1 VEVARISPDD
11 DERVV
16 ARRLVAQHC
25 LYGVDKNPFA
35 VSTSRGSRSGWRP
48 SRRSTPSPSS
58 TTRCARGT
66 RWWGNVTAQ
75 QIRWIAFEEPVKKHD
90 TREGGLRQILSSGGV
105 IYRATSRYPW
115 PGLAALVT
123 SIVHFTK
130 GPWNGTVLLNGRSV
144 ARISAF
150 LFADTSDDSA
160 VRLKGNPYFS
170 LGSKIYGQGFLFDD
184 DDAKASS
191 TSLKDDLLK
200 RIPNVERRIRPYI
213 GGEELNSEPTQHHH
227 RWVIVLSDVETEE
240 QLDKWPELRDIVRA
254 KVKPER
260 DLLGN
265 NPNNIPLKR
274 RWWAYQ
280 AHRPELYRALT
291 EVSRT
296 LANSQVSA
304 FHAFAWQPTDRIFSH
319 KLNVFPNDHD
329 AFFAVLQSRTHEL
342 WARFFASTLEDRL
355 NYSPSDC
362 FETFPF
368 PEGWETNAA
377 LDDTGRVYYE
387 FRAQLMVANDQGLT
401 TTYNRFHD
409 PDEGNEGI
417 LYLRALHS
425 AMDRAVL
432 DAYGWSDLQPT
443 CEFLLEYEAAEG
455 DDGGGA
461 EEEALALPLAG
472 RDAR

>member
-1 VEVARISPDD
+1 VG
-11 DERVV
+11 
-16 ARRLVAQHC
+16 C
-25 LYGVDKNPFA
+25 G
-35 VSTSRGSRSGWRP
+35 RSYP
-48 SRRSTPSPSS
+48 
-58 TTRCARGT
+58 A
-66 RWWGNVTAQ
+66 
-75 QIRWIAFEEPVKKHD
+75 
-90 TREGGLRQILSSGGV
+90 GGV

-455 DDGGGA
+455 DDGGGRKKKPWRYRWPDA
-461 EEEALALPLAG
+461 MRDEVLARLLALNGERATEEKAKAALQALQAAEAESPLKAESKAYLAARRATKKAKPAG
-472 RDAR
+472 DGGTGEFEGMK